1 MYGIHGYIRSCALSV
16 VGRRCIANRV
26 YVQEPFVI
34 VIPSVDRRY
43 VCIYTHARVCIM
55 YFIRIRLY
63 RHTQSILVRE
73 LRTVSYILHCTRTT
87 PRKGQNTKLI
97 RIRDSLAP
105 VPSERLAR
113 EKNLRIYI

>member
-1 MYGIHGYIRSCALSV
+1 MGFMDIFARVHCPSWADVALPIEFTCRSHLSSLYLPSIV
-16 VGRRCIANRV
+16 VMCV
-26 YVQEPFVI
+26 
-34 VIPSVDRRY
+34 
-43 VCIYTHARVCIM
+43 YTHIHVYALCI
-55 YFIRIRLY
+55 LY
-63 RHTQSILVRE
+63 VSVYTDTHSILVRE